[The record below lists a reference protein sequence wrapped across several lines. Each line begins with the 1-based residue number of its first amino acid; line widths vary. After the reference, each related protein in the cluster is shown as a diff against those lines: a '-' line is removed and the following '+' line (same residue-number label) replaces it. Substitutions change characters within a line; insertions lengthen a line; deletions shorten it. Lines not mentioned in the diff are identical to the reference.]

1 MKSISFDSLP
11 DDIIIQIL
19 LLGIT
24 DDLEYLEPED
34 PKLLR
39 PDHSLAI
46 LLSISQTNRSLKR
59 LTLSYPFLWST
70 IYIFIGH
77 NGDRSND
84 EDPNTKSRDEGLFN
98 LFQLWVERSDNVPL
112 NYFIVVR
119 ERTRTTDD
127 LLKLLFREKYRWQS
141 IELPSPRGLRFLGPP
156 FGVNRYA
163 ALTETIYLF

>member
-1 MKSISFDSLP
+1 MP

-34 PKLLR
+34 LKLLR
-39 PDHSLAI
+39 PDHSLAM
-46 LLSISQTNRSLKR
+46 LLSVSQTNRSLKR

-70 IYIFIGH
+70 LYIIIGH
-77 NGDRSND
+77 NEDRSND

-112 NYFIVVR
+112 NCCIVVR
-119 ERTRTTDD
+119 ERT
-127 LLKLLFREKYRWQS
+127 
-141 IELPSPRGLRFLGPP
+141 
-156 FGVNRYA
+156 
-163 ALTETIYLF
+163 